1 MDLNILSLLI
11 WLPTI
16 GMLAIAFVPRDKV
29 DVIKIIAATATGLH
43 RVAIIPCNSFV
54 DAI

>member
-1 MDLNILSLLI
+1 MDLNILSLLV

-29 DVIKIIAATATGLH
+29 YVIKIIAATATGLQ
-43 RVAIIPCNSFV
+43 
-54 DAI
+54 